1 MYLFNAKIENPEK
14 LEKMLVGR
22 AHIVDALVSA
32 QLSHINSG
40 MPPQYLVIGPRGS
53 GKTHILRIV
62 YDRLSKNIEFMA
74 THEIAYMVEDETG
87 IGSYF
92 DLLQRIFEAIKRW
105 SNDTQKNQFIAEQVE
120 ILKDIHPN
128 QWAKSAEQILMSIL
142 KDKSLLVLIENF
154 DSILRGIDKKNDVAE
169 IAKLRDFVQQHNQLS
184 FIATSQSL
192 INALS
197 DNQNPLYGFFN
208 IIQLKRLTLDESFE
222 YVKKVALAEN
232 NDELVQFLETHDGKG
247 HLEAIHQF
255 TKGNHR
261 LLLVFFDFLKAEFRS
276 NLSDVF
282 LKSIDELKP
291 YYESFIRNLA
301 PQQQKIVQ
309 YLCLQ
314 RIPQKGTDIGRN
326 CFLDRNTVSKQL
338 SELQLLGY
346 VSAVNEKGRNK
357 YYEINEPLLRMC
369 IEINEDRNGIIKLF
383 VNFLGQ
389 LYTAEQLK
397 EKYLHYNFLGR
408 FQPEPIQKL
417 YQSEAKF
424 YEMVRSQ
431 FLADWKLNEEEK
443 IKLDLCCEPE
453 EAKEIIQDLSSERS
467 IASEVMN
474 KITRLIELNEWEK
487 INDFVQNQLKVNPR
501 SFELYSILATSY
513 QIDEQFDKA
522 IESFLKAIEINS
534 DDEDLWYSLGNC
546 YSENKEYN
554 KAIESFLKAIEIN
567 SENEKTWNNLGASYS
582 ENKQYEKAILAY
594 LKAIEIN
601 PDDEIAWSNLGYLY
615 NDIEKYDEAI
625 NAHLKAIEIKP
636 DDGELWFDLGYSY
649 SNTKQY
655 IKSIEAYC
663 KYLEINPEYEPAWF
677 NLGNSYL
684 ELKQYEKAIE
694 AYEKAINLKPE
705 DEDAYFNLGNA
716 YLDVGLYDKAIATNL
731 AAIKINPNEVEFW
744 NSLGVAYSDVN
755 QYENAINAFLN
766 AIKTKSDDQRLW
778 FNLGNSYGKIKQHE
792 NAINAFLKAIEFV
805 PEDSGCWNN
814 LGNVYYEARLYD
826 EAISAYL
833 KAINIESKVEGYWY
847 NLANSYNKISQYEKA
862 IDAYNKAIELNPSRP
877 EVLNNL
883 GIIYYKL
890 SNLDKAKDNFIKA
903 ISCGNDKRGET
914 TSWSYS
920 NLIEIQFALKEHDNA
935 LSSIDNLFS
944 KIERLEYI
952 TELEDALVLLC
963 KENSEDAVKEVFNKL
978 LQICIAN
985 NATEKLSALLSN
997 VVFRILR
1004 EYKELKPFRIELL
1017 QHILE
1022 ELFGNLPEFTYP
1034 LRYLNIGIR
1043 YFLKDEKE
1051 AIYEMSQEERA
1062 VFEKFTSTDLGE

>member
-22 AHIVDALVSA
+22 VHIVDALVSA

-62 YDRLSKNIEFMA
+62 YDRLSKNAEFMA

-128 QWAKSAEQILMSIL
+128 QWAKSAEQILLSIL

-431 FLADWKLNEEEK
+431 FLADWNLNDEEK
-443 IKLDLCCEPE
+443 NKLDMCCEPD
-453 EAKEIIQDLSSERS
+453 EAKRMIES
-467 IASEVMN
+467 IAHKGQSSDLPVIVQNLIQNQEWEKLISIFQQFLEFNPSHKEILFSLGILYSNIGTYAKSIEFLLQYTEFKNDNENAWYSLANSYCGVKQYDN
-474 KITRLIELNEWEK
+474 AIRAYLKSIELNSNNEK
-487 INDFVQNQLKVNPR
+487 SWNDLG
-501 SFELYSILATSY
+501 ATY
-513 QIDEQFDKA
+513 QETKQYEPA
-522 IESFLKAIEINS
+522 IES
-534 DDEDLWYSLGNC
+534 
-546 YSENKEYN
+546 
-554 KAIESFLKAIEIN
+554 
-567 SENEKTWNNLGASYS
+567 
-582 ENKQYEKAILAY
+582 Y
-594 LKAIEIN
+594 LKAISIN
-601 PDDEIAWSNLGYLY
+601 SQIAFTWANLGQAYTLTQ
-615 NDIEKYDEAI
+615 KYEEAI
-625 NAHLKAIEIKP
+625 NAYLKCLEISP
-636 DDGELWFDLGYSY
+636 NMHEIWFDLGLLYGILEKLS
-649 SNTKQY
+649 
-655 IKSIEAYC
+655 EARS
-663 KYLEINPEYEPAWF
+663 AF
-677 NLGNSYL
+677 S
-684 ELKQYEKAIE
+684 
-694 AYEKAINLKPE
+694 
-705 DEDAYFNLGNA
+705 
-716 YLDVGLYDKAIATNL
+716 
-731 AAIKINPNEVEFW
+731 
-744 NSLGVAYSDVN
+744 
-755 QYENAINAFLN
+755 NAINHLDETEVDAF
-766 AIKTKSDDQRLW
+766 
-778 FNLGNSYGKIKQHE
+778 
-792 NAINAFLKAIEFV
+792 V
-805 PEDSGCWNN
+805 
-814 LGNVYYEARLYD
+814 
-826 EAISAYL
+826 AYH
-833 KAINIESKVEGYWY
+833 I
-847 NLANSYNKISQYEKA
+847 
-862 IDAYNKAIELNPSRP
+862 
-877 EVLNNL
+877 
-883 GIIYYKL
+883 
-890 SNLDKAKDNFIKA
+890 
-903 ISCGNDKRGET
+903 
-914 TSWSYS
+914 
-920 NLIEIQFALKEHDNA
+920 NLINVQFALKEIFEA
-935 LSSIDNLFS
+935 LSSIETLFS
-944 KIERLEYI
+944 KPERLEFI
-952 TELEDALVLLC
+952 SKLEEALVFLC
-963 KENSEDAVKEVFNKL
+963 KECSEDAVKEVFNKL

-997 VVFRILR
+997 VIFRILR
-1004 EYKELKPFRIELL
+1004 EYKELKTFRIELI
-1017 QHILE
+1017 QHVLE
-1022 ELFGNLPEFTYP
+1022 ELFSNLPEFTYP

-1062 VFEKFTSTDLGE
+1062 VFEKFTSTNFSE